1 MSKPNNSTVNELPAG
16 VSIFDVITGTVRQ
29 QPAPLPPLG
38 EFGRLTLSASARAGL
53 EWQAEANG
61 TFTHT
66 LRAGALA
73 VTAYI
78 TVEQC
83 SAAIAVRVEI
93 ADRVGS
99 ITLAR
104 RPDAGQRIARFVEEQ
119 ANGDSS
125 SCVPE
130 PDEYELIDEMERTL
144 REAIRLGRGV
154 YDLPIDDIEDTCLQI
169 RQGRAGFLATL
180 RVNEAN
186 WMMLRLPLHRQ
197 AAYEMLASNVHQ
209 FLAGYRAARDAA

>member
-1 MSKPNNSTVNELPAG
+1 MSKPNITDNGLPSG

-29 QPAPLPPLG
+29 QPAPLPPPG

-73 VTAYI
+73 VTAYV

-83 SAAIAVRVEI
+83 STAIAVRVEI

-125 SCVPE
+125 SSVPE
-130 PDEYELIDEMERTL
+130 PDEHELIDDMELTL
-144 REAIRLGRGV
+144 REAIRQGRGN
-154 YDLPIDDIEDTCLQI
+154 YELPVDDIEDAWLQI
-169 RQGRAGFLATL
+169 RQDGANYLATL
-180 RVNEAN
+180 EVGDAIH
-186 WMMLRLPLHRQ
+186 WLLRLPIERQ

-209 FLAGYRAARDAA
+209 LLAGYRAARDAA